1 MTTLTAEHQVSLL
14 RKELANLESA
24 VAAQN
29 LSPEEVMRMTNE
41 RESLQRQ
48 LDEVRIKVAESKQQ
62 SYDHEMLV
70 TKAMDR
76 FEQLLQDY
84 TVLGDQ
90 ISILDSSNPGQL
102 GPNGIDYSLDLDI
115 TAQDPHEVQR
125 AGKRMREVIWPAL
138 QTYSEG
144 FRKQALELGNG
155 AIALEDELDQLT
167 QKSERQK
174 EEISNLDA
182 KLKIETAKADDAK
195 AQIQSESQETNATVV
210 ALEDNIANIS
220 SASQQSVLAVQSQLE
235 STKIAYVLGVN

>member
-1 MTTLTAEHQVSLL
+1 LL

-48 LDEVRIKVAESKQQ
+48 LDEVRIKVAEAKQQ

-84 TVLGDQ
+84 TALGDQ
-90 ISILDSSNPGQL
+90 IGILDSSNPGGP
-102 GPNGIDYSLDLDI
+102 GPNGVDYSLDLDI
-115 TAQDPHEVQR
+115 TAQDAQEVQR
-125 AGKRMREVIWPAL
+125 AGKRMRDVIWPAL

-174 EEISNLDA
+174 EEIANLDA
-182 KLKIETAKADDAK
+182 KLRIETAKADDAK
-195 AQIQSESQETNATVV
+195 AV
-210 ALEDNIANIS
+210 
-220 SASQQSVLAVQSQLE
+220 SAKLR
-235 STKIAYVLGVN
+235 IC

>member
-1 MTTLTAEHQVSLL
+1 
-14 RKELANLESA
+14 
-24 VAAQN
+24 
-29 LSPEEVMRMTNE
+29 MTNE

-48 LDEVRIKVAESKQQ
+48 LDEVRIKVAEAKQQ

-90 ISILDSSNPGQL
+90 IGILDSSNPGRP
-102 GPNGIDYSLDLDI
+102 GPNGVDYSLDLDI
-115 TAQDPHEVQR
+115 TAQDAQEVQR
-125 AGKRMREVIWPAL
+125 AGKRMRDVIWPAL

-174 EEISNLDA
+174 EEIANLDA

-195 AQIQSESQETNATVV
+195 AV
-210 ALEDNIANIS
+210 
-220 SASQQSVLAVQSQLE
+220 SAKLR
-235 STKIAYVLGVN
+235 IC

>member
-1 MTTLTAEHQVSLL
+1 
-14 RKELANLESA
+14 
-24 VAAQN
+24 
-29 LSPEEVMRMTNE
+29 MTNE

-48 LDEVRIKVAESKQQ
+48 LDEVRIKVAEAKQQ

-84 TVLGDQ
+84 TALGDQ
-90 ISILDSSNPGQL
+90 IGILDSSNPGRP
-102 GPNGIDYSLDLDI
+102 GPNGVDYSLDLDI
-115 TAQDPHEVQR
+115 TAQDAQEVQR
-125 AGKRMREVIWPAL
+125 AGKRMRDVIWPAL

-174 EEISNLDA
+174 EEIANLDA
-182 KLKIETAKADDAK
+182 KLRIETAKADDAK
-195 AQIQSESQETNATVV
+195 AV
-210 ALEDNIANIS
+210 
-220 SASQQSVLAVQSQLE
+220 SAKLR
-235 STKIAYVLGVN
+235 IC